1 MRPLILITNDDGI
14 HSPGLHAAAE
24 AALPLGDLLIAAPR
38 YQQTA
43 MSRSMPNSEDT
54 GVIETLSLD
63 IGGLSHRAYAVHG
76 SPAQAVLHA
85 ILELA
90 AEKPTLCI
98 SGINYGENLG
108 TGVTM
113 SGTIGAAI
121 QASVM
126 GVPSLAVST
135 ETEIS
140 VHHAD
145 EYAHIDWATA
155 THFTA
160 RFAALML
167 QHPLPLEI
175 GFLNVNVPVTATPE
189 TPIRVTRQSSQ
200 GYFRSRKETDR
211 NFDSRYRFPYS
222 IEVEH
227 DLLEMDG
234 DIWAFSVD
242 RVVSVTPMTVDLT
255 ARIPLE
261 DWFQRFTG

>member
-54 GVIETLSLD
+54 GIIETLSLD
-63 IGGLSHRAYAVHG
+63 IGGAEHRAYAVHG

-90 AEKPTLCI
+90 AEKPALCI

-126 GVPSLAVST
+126 GVPALAIST

-140 VHHAD
+140 VHQAA

-155 THFTA
+155 VHFTA
-160 RFAALML
+160 HFAELML
-167 QHPLPLEI
+167 RNPLPVEI
-175 GFLNVNVPVTATPE
+175 GFLNVNVPVTATPD
-189 TPIRVTRQSSQ
+189 TPVKVTRQSSQ
-200 GYFRSRKETDR
+200 GYFRSSKETDR

-227 DLLEMDG
+227 DLLEADG
-234 DIWAFSVD
+234 DIRAFSVE
-242 RVVSVTPMTVDLT
+242 RVISVTPMTVDLT

-261 DWFQRFTG
+261 DWYRKFAG